1 VADGVKSREERFR
14 NVLTRMLRMLKEA
27 ERCNICIPPAM
38 GLNEC
43 HLEKWEKLLDEAQ
56 KLLAESPN

>member
-1 VADGVKSREERFR
+1 
-14 NVLTRMLRMLKEA
+14 MLRMLKEA

-56 KLLAESPN
+56 NLLAESPN